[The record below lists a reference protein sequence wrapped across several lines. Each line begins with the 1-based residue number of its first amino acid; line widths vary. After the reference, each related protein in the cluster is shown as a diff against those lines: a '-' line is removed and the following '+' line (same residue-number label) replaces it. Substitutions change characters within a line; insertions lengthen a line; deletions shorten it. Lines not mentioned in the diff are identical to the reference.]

1 MRPLALA
8 VATLAMLASCKDTDE
23 ASGGRTTTPS
33 DGGTDARAGDD
44 ATAPRPDAGDAGD
57 AGPKPLGVPRVY
69 VGSGDGKIR
78 LFAFDATSGALTLED
93 TFPAGANPSFLAF
106 DPERRF
112 VYAVDESASQVEAFA
127 IEHPSGKLTA
137 LGAVGSGGN
146 GPAHV
151 SVDRAGKYV
160 LVANY
165 GGGTISVF
173 PRQADGKLG
182 TATATRSFGN
192 GAQTHQIV
200 TDPTNTFALVPNKG
214 KDAVSV
220 FRLDASGALTD
231 VSLDGY
237 PAGDGARHLDFDA
250 AGKHVYV
257 IDELGS
263 TVTVMAMDPTAGT
276 LAAIQTISTL
286 EPGFMGANTGAELQL
301 TPDGKHVLASNRGD
315 ESLAVFD
322 VSASDGKL
330 TRTARVGTGGK
341 TPRHF
346 SIEETG
352 RFLFVGNQG
361 SGTVVVMKMDA
372 ATGIPSSLG
381 APIAVPSPAY
391 VGLVYLSP

>member
-8 VATLAMLASCKDTDE
+8 AATMALLASCNGSDD
-23 ASGGRTTTPS
+23 APAGRTKAPPE
-33 DGGTDARAGDD
+33 GAPDARANDD
-44 ATAPRPDAGDAGD
+44 ASTHADAGDAGD
-57 AGPKPLGVPRVY
+57 AGSKPLGTPRVY

-78 LFAFDATSGALTLED
+78 LFAFDATTGALTLED
-93 TFPAGANPSFLAF
+93 TFPAGDNPSFLAF
-106 DPERRF
+106 APDRLF
-112 VYAVDESASQVEAFA
+112 LYAVDESASQVQAFA
-127 IEHPSGKLTA
+127 VEHPSGKLSA

-160 LVANY
+160 MVANY
-165 GGGTISVF
+165 GGGTISIF
-173 PRQADGKLG
+173 PRQSDGRLG
-182 TATATRSFGN
+182 SATATRSFGG

-220 FRLDASGALTD
+220 FRLEAGGTLTD
-231 VSLDGY
+231 VSLAGF
-237 PAGDGARHLDFDA
+237 PAGDGARHVDVDA
-250 AGKHVYV
+250 TGKHAYV
-257 IDELGS
+257 VDELGS
-263 TVTVMAMDPTAGT
+263 TVTAMTMDPAAGT
-276 LAAIQTISTL
+276 LAAVQTLSTL
-286 EPGFMGANTGAELQL
+286 EPDFSGANTGAEIQL

-315 ESLAVFD
+315 DSLAVFD

-330 TRTARVGTGGK
+330 VRTSRVPTGGK

-361 SGTVVVMKMDA
+361 SGSVVVMKMDA
-372 ATGIPSSLG
+372 ATGVPSALG
-381 APIAVPSPAY
+381 SPIAVPSPAW